1 MLRPLFLLALLL
13 LMNPFAH
20 ADSLEGMLMP
30 GNVIT
35 GHAKLET
42 DCGKCHAKFNK
53 AGQSKLCLDCHKE
66 TAADIQQK
74 TGFHGRLKENDC
86 RMCHTEHKG
95 RKANISF
102 VDEKSF
108 NHNQTD
114 FTLKGAHKGPKIA
127 CKECHKPGIA
137 YRKAPHECIGC
148 HKKDD
153 THKGALGAKCE
164 TCHNEK
170 DWKDATFDHGKT
182 KFPLL
187 GKHDDVKCKDCH
199 KDTNYKETPK
209 TCIGCHR
216 KDDEHKGRF
225 GEKCQTC
232 HTERDW
238 KTILFNH
245 DKSTKFALHGK
256 HRAADCESCHKA
268 PLYKEKLRTT
278 CIACHRP
285 DDVHKGSLGEK
296 CETCHNERS
305 WTSTSFDHDK
315 DTKFALREAHK
326 SAKCQSCHSAGNYK
340 EKLPLNCFGCH
351 KKQDEHKGKYGEKCE
366 TCHGEK
372 AWKPSTFNHDR
383 DTKYS
388 LRGKHFKVK
397 CESCHKGILYKEKLT
412 STCYDCH
419 QADDK
424 HKGQEGKKCEQCH
437 TEKDWKETNFDHAKS
452 KFPLLGKHYKVEC
465 KKCHLSLQFKDAP
478 SDCYTCHK
486 MEDVHKRNLGTE
498 CARCHNSRDW
508 KIWDFNHDKDTKFK
522 LDGAH
527 KPLECMACHNKP
539 MEKQVKAPTS
549 CYGCHSKDDVHEN
562 NFGRQCERC
571 HVTTSFKTIK
581 GGININLR

>member
-1 MLRPLFLLALLL
+1 MLRPLLLLASLSFLHPCAL
-13 LMNPFAH
+13 
-20 ADSLEGMLMP
+20 ADSFEGMLMP
-30 GNVIT
+30 GNVVA

-42 DCGKCHAKFNK
+42 ECGKCHAKFNK
-53 AGQSKLCLDCHKE
+53 AGQSKLCLDCHKD
-66 TAADIQQK
+66 TAADIRQK

-95 RKANISF
+95 RKANISS
-102 VDEKSF
+102 VDENNF

-114 FTLKGAHKGPKIA
+114 FTLKGAHKGPKIT
-127 CKECHKPGIA
+127 CKECHKPGIP

-153 THKGALGAKCE
+153 THKGSLGAKCE

-170 DWKDATFDHGKT
+170 DWKDATFDHAKT

-187 GKHDDVKCKDCH
+187 GKHDEVKCKDCH

-245 DKSTKFALHGK
+245 DKNTKFALHGK
-256 HRAADCESCHKA
+256 HRSTDCESCHKA

-296 CETCHNERS
+296 CETCHNERT
-305 WTSTSFDHDK
+305 WTATSFNHDM
-315 DTKFALREAHK
+315 DTKFPLRDKHK
-326 SAKCQSCHSAGNYK
+326 SAKCQSCHSGANFK
-340 EKLPLNCFGCH
+340 EKLPLNCYGCH

-372 AWKPSTFNHDR
+372 AWKPSHFNHDR
-383 DTKYS
+383 DTKYA
-388 LRGKHFKVK
+388 LRGKHFKAK
-397 CESCHKGILYKEKLT
+397 CETCHKGSLYKEKLS

-419 QADDK
+419 QTDDK

-437 TEKDWKETNFDHAKS
+437 SEKDWKETNFDHAKS

-465 KKCHLSLQFKDAP
+465 KKCHLSLQFKDAL
-478 SDCYTCHK
+478 SDCHACHK
-486 MEDVHKRNLGTE
+486 KEDVHKRTLGTD

-527 KPLECMACHNKP
+527 KPLECMACHIQP
-539 MEKQVKAPTS
+539 IEKNIKRLRT
-549 CYGCHSKDDVHEN
+549 CYDCHSGDDVHES

-571 HVTTSFKTIK
+571 HVTSSFKKIK
-581 GGININLR
+581 SGININF

>member
-1 MLRPLFLLALLL
+1 MLRHLYLLTLLFFLHS
-13 LMNPFAH
+13 FAH

-30 GNVIT
+30 GKVVA
-35 GHAKLET
+35 GHAKFET
-42 DCGKCHAKFNK
+42 DCSKCHAKFNK

-66 TAADIQQK
+66 TAADIRQK
-74 TGFHGRLKENDC
+74 SGFHGRLKENDC
-86 RMCHTEHKG
+86 RTCHTEHKG
-95 RKANISF
+95 RNAVISS

-108 NHNQTD
+108 NHNATD
-114 FTLKGAHKGPKIA
+114 FILKGAHKGPKVT
-127 CKECHKPGIA
+127 CKECHKPGIQ
-137 YRKAPHECIGC
+137 YRKAPQACIGC

-153 THKGALGAKCE
+153 THKGSLGSKCE

-170 DWKDATFDHGKT
+170 DWKDATFDHSKT

-187 GKHDDVKCKDCH
+187 GKHDEAKCKDCH
-199 KDTNYKETPK
+199 KDTNYKETP
-209 TCIGCHR
+209 TACIACHR
-216 KDDEHKGRF
+216 KDDKHKGRF

-245 DKSTKFALHGK
+245 DKHTKFALHGK
-256 HRAADCESCHKA
+256 HRSAECESCHKA

-278 CIACHRP
+278 CISCHRA

-296 CETCHNERS
+296 CESCHNERL

-315 DTKFALREAHK
+315 DTKFPLRDKHK

-351 KKQDEHKGKYGEKCE
+351 KKDDEHKGKYGEKCE

-372 AWKPSTFNHDR
+372 AWKPSNFNHDR
-383 DTKYS
+383 DTKYA
-388 LRGKHFKVK
+388 LRGKHFKTK
-397 CESCHKGILYKEKLT
+397 CESCHKGVLYREKLS

-437 TEKDWKETNFDHAKS
+437 SEKDWKESNFDHSKS

-478 SDCYTCHK
+478 SDCYACHK
-486 MEDVHKRNLGTE
+486 KEDVHKRTLGTE

-527 KPLECMACHNKP
+527 KPLECMACHNRP
-539 MEKQVKAPTS
+539 MDKNTRKLMT
-549 CYGCHSKDDVHEN
+549 CYDCHSGDDVHEN
-562 NFGRQCERC
+562 NFGQQCQRC
-571 HVTTSFKTIK
+571 HVTTSFKKIK
-581 GGININLR
+581 PGINISF

>member
-1 MLRPLFLLALLL
+1 MLRHLPLLTLLFFLHS
-13 LMNPFAH
+13 FAH

-30 GNVIT
+30 GNVIA
-35 GHAKLET
+35 GHAKFEP
-42 DCGKCHAKFNK
+42 DCSKCHAKFNK

-66 TAADIQQK
+66 TAADIRQK

-86 RMCHTEHKG
+86 RNCHTEHKG
-95 RKANISF
+95 RNASISS
-102 VDEKSF
+102 VDEKNF

-114 FTLKGAHKGPKIA
+114 FTLKGAHKNPKVV
-127 CKECHKPGIA
+127 CKECHKPGIQ
-137 YRKAPHECIGC
+137 YRKAPRECIGC

-153 THKGALGAKCE
+153 THKGSLGTKCE

-170 DWKDATFDHGKT
+170 DWKDATFDHSKT

-187 GKHDDVKCKDCH
+187 GKHDEVKCKDCH

-209 TCIGCHR
+209 ACIACHR
-216 KDDEHKGRF
+216 KDDKHKGRF

-245 DKSTKFALHGK
+245 DKHTKFALHGK
-256 HRAADCESCHKA
+256 HRSAECESCHKA

-278 CIACHRP
+278 CISCHRA

-296 CETCHNERS
+296 CESCHNERL

-315 DTKFALREAHK
+315 DTKFPLRDKHK

-351 KKQDEHKGKYGEKCE
+351 KKDDEHKSKYDEKCE
-366 TCHGEK
+366 TCHDEK
-372 AWKPSTFNHDR
+372 AWKPSNFNHDR
-383 DTKYS
+383 DTKYA

-397 CESCHKGILYKEKLT
+397 CESCHKGVLYKEKLS

-437 TEKDWKETNFDHAKS
+437 SEKDWKESNFDHSKS

-478 SDCYTCHK
+478 SDCYACHK
-486 MEDVHKRNLGTE
+486 KEDVHKRTLGTE

-527 KPLECMACHNKP
+527 KPLECMACHNRP
-539 MEKQVKAPTS
+539 MDKNTRKLMT
-549 CYGCHSKDDVHEN
+549 CYDCHSGDDVHEN
-562 NFGRQCERC
+562 NFGQQCQRC
-571 HVTTSFKTIK
+571 HVTTSFKKIK
-581 GGININLR
+581 PGINISF

>member
-1 MLRPLFLLALLL
+1 
-13 LMNPFAH
+13 
-20 ADSLEGMLMP
+20 MP
-30 GNVIT
+30 GSVIA
-35 GHAKLET
+35 GHAKFET

-66 TAADIQQK
+66 TAADIQNK

-86 RMCHTEHKG
+86 RTCHTEHKG
-95 RKANISF
+95 RKAIISF
-102 VDEKSF
+102 VDEKNF

-114 FTLKGAHKGPKIA
+114 FKLKGAHGGPKIL
-127 CKECHKPGIA
+127 CKECHKPGIQ

-153 THKGALGAKCE
+153 THKGSLGAKCE
-164 TCHNEK
+164 TCHHEK
-170 DWKDATFDHGKT
+170 DWKDATFDHAKT

-187 GKHDDVKCKDCH
+187 GKHDEVKCQDCH

-209 TCIGCHR
+209 ACIACHR
-216 KDDEHKGRF
+216 KDDTHKGRF

-232 HTERDW
+232 HNERDW

-256 HRAADCESCHKA
+256 HRTTDCESCHKA
-268 PLYKEKLRTT
+268 PLYKEKPRTT

-305 WTSTSFDHDK
+305 WTTTSFNHDK
-315 DTKFALREAHK
+315 DTKFPLRDKHK
-326 SAKCQSCHSAGNYK
+326 SAKCQSCHSGANYK
-340 EKLPLNCFGCH
+340 EKLPLNCYGCH

-372 AWKPSTFNHDR
+372 TWKPSTFNHDR
-383 DTKYS
+383 DTKYM

-397 CESCHKGILYKEKLT
+397 CESCHKGSLYKDKLT
-412 STCYDCH
+412 SVCYDCH
-419 QADDK
+419 QSDDK

-437 TEKDWKETNFDHAKS
+437 SEKDWKETSFDHSKS

-478 SDCYTCHK
+478 SDCYACHK
-486 MEDVHKRNLGTE
+486 NDDVHKRHLGTE

-527 KPLECMACHNKP
+527 KPLECLACHNKP
-539 MEKQVKAPTS
+539 MEKQVKAPTN
-549 CYGCHSKDDVHEN
+549 CYGCHSKDDVHDN

-571 HVTTSFKTIK
+571 HVSSSFKTIK
-581 GGININLR
+581 GGININIR